1 LVTSIWSNN
10 LTTGAFVKLVDTST
24 RVNGGTGK
32 FVSFASCGNDANGP
46 DFQLPGGTLL
56 FFGAD
61 SGAAGCEGG
70 LYTLPVA
77 GGRVYK
83 VADYHT
89 SLPGGGTFSAF
100 QGLLSIS
107 LDRGR
112 AVFSAQAANP
122 SDTGIWSATASGGG
136 IERIADDNTLY
147 CWDPPACLDN
157 AMYYSADFIGGT
169 EVAFIGGGG
178 FGEFGSNGLFVTPV
192 SSPVLNPVLTKH
204 YGLLRPAGSPYIN
217 LNLGPANKLGRGKST
232 KATLEFKGP
241 AGASIAFTSE
251 LAGPGAR

>member
-1 LVTSIWSNN
+1 M
-10 LTTGAFVKLVDTST
+10 
-24 RVNGGTGK
+24 
-32 FVSFASCGNDANGP
+32 
-46 DFQLPGGTLL
+46 L

-70 LYTLPVA
+70 LYTVPVA

-89 SLPGGGTFSAF
+89 SLPGGGTFSA
-100 QGLLSIS
+100 
-107 LDRGR
+107 
-112 AVFSAQAANP
+112 QAANP
-122 SDTGIWSATASGGG
+122 FDTGIWSATASGSG

-147 CWDPPACLDN
+147 CWDPPTCLDN
-157 AMYYSADFIGGT
+157 AIYYFAGFIGGT

-204 YGLLRPAGSPYIN
+204 YGLLRP
-217 LNLGPANKLGRGKST
+217 GRQPLHQPQPLTG
-232 KATLEFKGP
+232 
-241 AGASIAFTSE
+241 
-251 LAGPGAR
+251 